1 LQDPDYPKTV
11 GDLSIEVEKAADSHR
26 LRLRGELDLRSAS
39 KLTRAITSLCS
50 EGARHVALDVGKL
63 EFIDS
68 MGLHAILGSRAI
80 CEENLCGFTVT
91 PGQEE
96 VRTQVGRVL
105 EVTGLIGRLP
115 FFRSAREGRRAGG

>member
-1 LQDPDYPKTV
+1 LQEPAHPRAV
-11 GDLSIEVEKAADSHR
+11 RDLSIEVERAADSHR

-39 KLTRAITSLCS
+39 KLTRAITRLCS

-68 MGLHAILGSRAI
+68 MGLHAILSSRAI

-105 EVTGLIGRLP
+105 EVTGLIGRIP
-115 FFRSAREGRRAGG
+115 FLRSARGGKRASG